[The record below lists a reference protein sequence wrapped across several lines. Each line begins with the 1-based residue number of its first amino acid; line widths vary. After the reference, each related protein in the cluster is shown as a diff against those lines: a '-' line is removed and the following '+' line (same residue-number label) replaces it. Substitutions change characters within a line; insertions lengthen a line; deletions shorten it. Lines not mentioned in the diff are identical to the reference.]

1 MATFLG
7 AFESFIT
14 QTTENSPSE
23 AVEGKSH
30 TFLNQINK
38 IKILFKTSTNH
49 NKRSKGAKGETTNN
63 KST

>member
-7 AFESFIT
+7 AFESFLT
-14 QTTENSPSE
+14 QTTENSPIE

-38 IKILFKTSTNH
+38 MNILFKTSPSH
-49 NKRSKGAKGETTNN
+49 NKRSKSAKGETINN

>member
-7 AFESFIT
+7 AFESFLT
-14 QTTENSPSE
+14 QTTENSAIE

-30 TFLNQINK
+30 TFLNQIKKMN
-38 IKILFKTSTNH
+38 ILFKTSP
-49 NKRSKGAKGETTNN
+49 RSKSAKGETINN

>member
-7 AFESFIT
+7 AFESFLT

-23 AVEGKSH
+23 AVESKSH

-38 IKILFKTSTNH
+38 MNILFRTSTNH
-49 NKRSKGAKGETTNN
+49 NKRSKY
-63 KST
+63 SF